1 MGDMTVSEAYAARAS
16 EYAEVLGSMDATAA
30 ADRVT
35 VSEWARGLTGPVADA
50 GCGPGH
56 WTEFLRRHGCSVSG
70 FDPVP
75 EFVSIARRAFPAAE
89 FRLGDI
95 QDLVEAPS
103 RYGGILAWYCLIHLK
118 PDVVPSALVALHSAL
133 RPGGSLLLGFFDSPA
148 SDAGVVV
155 GPAGGTADDVV
166 GSGPGDGV
174 VSPDGAAS
182 IRVDEASSSG
192 GGSSSGDGASQ
203 SGVRQSG
210 VDRRVRTRD
219 GLQDRAEP
227 FDHAVTTAYRWP
239 CDVMLRMLRDAGFV
253 IRSARQRQDPGT
265 RPHADVVAVRPA
277 AAHG

>member
-1 MGDMTVSEAYAARAS
+1 MGDVTVPEAYAARAS

-35 VSEWARGLTGPVADA
+35 VSEWAQALTGPVADV

-56 WTEFLRRHGCSVSG
+56 WTEFLRRHGCRVSG

-95 QDLVEAPS
+95 QDLAGAPS
-103 RYGGILAWYCLIHLK
+103 RYGGILAWYCLIHLE
-118 PDVVPSALVALHSAL
+118 PDVVPSALVSLHSAL

-148 SDAGVVV
+148 SDAGD
-155 GPAGGTADDVV
+155 AV
-166 GSGPGDGV
+166 GSAA
-174 VSPDGAAS
+174 SPDGDS
-182 IRVDEASSSG
+182 SFRDEA
-192 GGSSSGDGASQ
+192 
-203 SGVRQSG
+203 RQSG
-210 VDRRVRTRD
+210 AAWRALTRVE
-219 GLQDRAEP
+219 LQDRAEP

-253 IRSARQRQDPGT
+253 IRSVRQRQDPGT

-277 AAHG
+277 ADHR